1 MSRPTLSIVIP
12 CYNEEGRL
20 PRTLQKTIEY
30 FARQDRTIEIIVVND
45 GSKDDT
51 LGAAKRSLLDVPQ
64 HITYSIIDYSP
75 NVGKGLAVKKGM
87 LAAKGE
93 RVLFMDADYSVPM
106 EDIEKADRLLDLG
119 IDVAIGSRALN
130 ETILLERQSFLRE
143 KMAKV
148 FGLFQRTWLGL
159 KLMDTQCG
167 FKLFTAEASQGVF
180 SEVKL
185 TSVIFDGE
193 VLWLAQKLGYTVQ
206 EFPVQW
212 THDPDSRLTYTPSK
226 AIKVFIE
233 MLRIPSLHVGVRRKG
248 GVKNDSR
255 IS

>member
-1 MSRPTLSIVIP
+1 LSIVIP

-20 PRTLQKTIEY
+20 PRTLQKTVEY
-30 FARQDRTIEIIVVND
+30 FARRDRTVEIIVVND
-45 GSKDDT
+45 GSNDNT
-51 LGAAKRSLLDVPQ
+51 LSAANRALEKLPPN
-64 HITYSIIDYSP
+64 ITYSIVDYSP
-75 NVGKGLAVKKGM
+75 NVGKGLAVKQGM
-87 LAAKGE
+87 LGANGE

-106 EDIEKADRLLDLG
+106 EDIEKADRLLDTG
-119 IDVAIGSRALN
+119 VDVAIGSRALDD
-130 ETILLERQSFLRE
+130 TVLLERQSFLRE

-148 FGLFQRTWLGL
+148 FGLVQRTWLGL

-167 FKLFTAEASQGVF
+167 FKLFTAEASRAIF

-212 THDPDSRLTYTPSK
+212 THDPDSRITYTPKK
-226 AIKVFIE
+226 AIKVFLD

-248 GVKNDSR
+248 GVKIDSR
-255 IS
+255 TV